1 MFSMTQKKF
10 LHRPHRSRHVPE
22 EAWGDYPG
30 AILNNWHALADQKGF
45 RVDRRVR
52 DRLHLALECKICGA
66 HTAHKL
72 HTLRTAQPTCLG
84 CQGQSR
90 EGKANLVGLELLD
103 RDNDNHQYNL
113 YRLPCGH
120 ESLLQNSR
128 VDKLLKHGTVDGR
141 SGFHCPTCYTQQL
154 QSMASDFG
162 WRLVGPDPKRN
173 ANYRL
178 LAHKKCGHQQRVATA
193 NLVTERFNCGGCGD
207 SWSAAP
213 SALYL
218 MRFRVPEQGRFV
230 KLGYSRNPKS
240 RLRYQLGLAQG
251 VEAELIDVVDMP
263 TGQVA
268 LQIEKGLHRELA
280 ADHADKVISPEVLK
294 GWINVTSEI
303 YAAELEP
310 VIRRMFEGLEKPKAR
325 KPN

>member
-1 MFSMTQKKF
+1 MTHMKY
-10 LHRPHRSRHVPE
+10 LHRPHQSRHVPM

-30 AILNNWHALADQKGF
+30 AILEPWRALADQKGF

-84 CQGQSR
+84 CQAQSR

-141 SGFHCPTCYTQQL
+141 SGFHCPTCYEKKL
-154 QSMASDFG
+154 ERIGAGPG
-162 WRLVGPDPKRN
+162 WRLVGADPEGN
-173 ANYRL
+173 PSYRL
-178 LAHKKCGHQQRVATA
+178 WSHQACGHQQRVAIGNVA
-193 NLVTERFNCGGCGD
+193 TERFDCGGCGD
-207 SWSAAP
+207 SWAAAP
-213 SALYL
+213 SMLYL
-218 MRFRVPEQGRFV
+218 MRFRVPGQGRFV
-230 KLGYSRNPKS
+230 KMGYSRNPRS
-240 RLRYQLGLAQG
+240 RLRYQLGLAAG
-251 VEAELIDVVDMP
+251 VESELIDVVQMT

-268 LQIEKGLHRELA
+268 LKVEKSLHRALA
-280 ADHADKVISPEVLK
+280 SDHADKVIPSEQLK

-303 YAAELEP
+303 YSAELEP
-310 VIRRMFEGLEKPKAR
+310 VIRRMFDRLDTPEPHKA
-325 KPN
+325 K